1 MKKYFEYFKIPF
13 IVTFVIIIICVF
25 VKASHNSQESF
36 EWGNEDA
43 EKQENVWD
51 VANALTDSQREE
63 LDGIITDVEDRIGC
77 DVAVVIIDES
87 LEGLYSTS
95 DASRWV
101 MNFAD
106 DFADVH
112 EMGYDAPHG
121 DSIVF
126 LDNQYRESDGHVYS
140 WISTSGRGMDELTVS
155 DCESIM
161 DDALYDLDDYSTSD
175 DYFRAYSRVVELL
188 PVYMGSAPAAIQ
200 IFKPSY
206 IIFAA
211 LFIAAL
217 YIMINWNSKAGVRTT
232 SSTTYVESGRPM
244 IKRKQDTFIRKSV
257 TKVKIESSSGG
268 GGSGGHTS
276 SGGFSHGGG
285 GHSR

>member
-1 MKKYFEYFKIPF
+1 MKKYFDYFKIPF
-13 IVTFVIIIICVF
+13 IVTLVIIIACVV
-25 VKASHNSQESF
+25 VKSSHSSRESF

-43 EKQENVWD
+43 EKQDNVWD
-51 VANALTDSQREE
+51 DANALTESQREE
-63 LDGIITDVEDRIGC
+63 LDDIITDVENQIGC
-77 DVAVVIIDES
+77 DVAVVIIDQS

-112 EMGYDAPHG
+112 EMGYDAPFG

-126 LDNQYRESDGHVYS
+126 LDNLYRESDGNVYS
-140 WISTSGRGMDELTVS
+140 WISTSGRGMNELTVS

-161 DDALYDLDDYSTSD
+161 DDALYELEDDSTSD
-175 DYFRAYSRVVELL
+175 DYFYAYSRVVELL
-188 PVYMGSAPAAIQ
+188 PVYMSSAPMAIQ
-200 IFKPSY
+200 IFKPLY

-211 LFIAAL
+211 FLIAVV
-217 YIMINWNSKAGVRTT
+217 YILINWNSKAGVRTT
-232 SSTTYVESGRPM
+232 SSTTYVESGRPQ
-244 IKRKQDTFIRKSV
+244 IRRKQDTFIRKSV
-257 TKVKIESSSGG
+257 SKVKIETSSG
-268 GGSGGHTS
+268 GGSGGHMS
-276 SGGFSHGGG
+276 SGGHSHGGG